1 MTTVTIFQAGADVIS
16 TGADLYEAVERA
28 NDFGF
33 DVSYDDIEIARDGFG
48 LVDGKIYYTV
58 SE

>member
-16 TGADLYEAVERA
+16 TGSDLHEAVERA

-33 DVSYDDIEIARDGFG
+33 NVNYDDIEIAKDGQG
-48 LVDGKIYYTV
+48 LVDGKIYYSV
-58 SE
+58 EQ